1 MPRFD
6 GFMLARE
13 IRRSETTSKTV
24 IIVLTSGAQEDDA
37 QLCQELGI
45 AARLL
50 KPIKQSEL
58 LDAIVDA
65 VAPTVQSR
73 EETRGE
79 VEDVVQPL
87 NILLAEDGLANQKL
101 AIGLLTRWGHSV
113 TVANNGREAV
123 DLWQQQH
130 FDLILMDIQMPELD
144 GIEATRMIRQQEEP
158 KGIHIPIVAMT
169 AHALKGDREK
179 CLAAGMDGYI
189 SKPVRKQ
196 DLLDALKD
204 LSG

>member
-1 MPRFD
+1 
-6 GFMLARE
+6 
-13 IRRSETTSKTV
+13 
-24 IIVLTSGAQEDDA
+24 
-37 QLCQELGI
+37 
-45 AARLL
+45 
-50 KPIKQSEL
+50 
-58 LDAIVDA
+58 
-65 VAPTVQSR
+65 
-73 EETRGE
+73 
-79 VEDVVQPL
+79 
-87 NILLAEDGLANQKL
+87 
-101 AIGLLTRWGHSV
+101 V

-144 GIEATRMIRQQEEP
+144 GIEATLRIRQQEES
-158 KGIHIPIVAMT
+158 KGAHIPIVAMT

-196 DLLDALKD
+196 DLRDALKD